1 MILDGVPDFRKHP
14 SPTVSRYMTQPM
26 RRTRVRT
33 VLAVL
38 FGLFTLEAWAEVLL
52 ATLGGSD
59 SPRALTALQTAV
71 GVAGVFATRGIGPG
85 ARWAPAAAVVY
96 GRAIHGLM
104 LVALPLILG
113 LEPEARRGIWLA
125 QPASCSVRWESP
137 GIFVARSEA
146 TLRQLDATPTRT
158 SRGLTSYDALAC
170 AAASGAASASSA
182 RTRGMTSRP

>member
-1 MILDGVPDFRKHP
+1 
-14 SPTVSRYMTQPM
+14 M

-71 GVAGVFATRGIGPG
+71 GVAGVFATRGIWTG

-96 GRAIHGLM
+96 GAITGGM

-113 LEPEARRGIWLA
+113 LGPKPAGDLGWRSRRRALSLGVAWYLRRA
-125 QPASCSVRWESP
+125 VR
-137 GIFVARSEA
+137 G
-146 TLRQLDATPTRT
+146 D
-158 SRGLTSYDALAC
+158 AC
-170 AAASGAASASSA
+170 ASSTQRRLGPREA
-182 RTRGMTSRP
+182 